1 MPRRSWGSTPGSN
14 SPDWRQHEKRNE
26 IFCPEIYPQRV
37 IEVQFNTA
45 FLHGGEA
52 SNAKVGYAALRLIQK
67 NQLRA
72 FLCTLRNPDA
82 SNADVQGIFD

>member
-1 MPRRSWGSTPGSN
+1 
-14 SPDWRQHEKRNE
+14 
-26 IFCPEIYPQRV
+26 V